1 MRTTSYDAILAQIES
16 RASGEAY
23 FVRLGLKSGRTL
35 RGAVWVRKSDIVQID
50 IVDEAGEYERAWV
63 EIEAIETIVAEEP

>member
-1 MRTTSYDAILAQIES
+1 MQITSYDKIMSRIES

-35 RGAVWVRKSDIVQID
+35 RGAVWVRESDTVQID
-50 IVDEAGEYERAWV
+50 IVDETGEYEPAWV
-63 EIEAIETIVAEEP
+63 EIDAIDEIVGETP